1 MTSRRRARRNK
12 ANSKAQG
19 TESKQNKSTN
29 VDDSEKFQKIDDTV
43 RTESSTELNNNFI
56 KINKI
61 NNNYNWDYNNYNYNC
76 NSEDT
81 RERNR
86 KLNKKI
92 FRVVVGFVI
101 AVAMIAPIILLSV
114 QSFYKPQMP
123 YVTKMSN
130 LNNLNKIANDNNAKI
145 TVSSNM
151 TRKQRLEILKKY
163 PNLVHSDAD
172 KERFLKT
179 GIIPK
184 PVK

>member
-12 ANSKAQG
+12 ANSKVQ
-19 TESKQNKSTN
+19 EVENKQNKSTN
-29 VDDSEKFQKIDDTV
+29 VDDSEKFQKVDDTI
-43 RTESSTELNNNFI
+43 RTESGTELNNNFI

-61 NNNYNWDYNNYNYNC
+61 NNNYNWDYNNYNYN
-76 NSEDT
+76 SEDT
-81 RERNR
+81 REHNK

-92 FRVVVGFVI
+92 FKVVVGFVI
-101 AVAMIAPIILLSV
+101 AVAMIAPIVLFSI

-130 LNNLNKIANDNNAKI
+130 LDNLNKIANDNNAKI

>member
-12 ANSKAQG
+12 ANSKVQEA
-19 TESKQNKSTN
+19 ENKQNKSTN
-29 VDDSEKFQKIDDTV
+29 VDDSKKNQKVDDTV
-43 RTESSTELNNNFI
+43 RTESNAELNNNFI
-56 KINKI
+56 KVDKI
-61 NNNYNWDYNNYNYNC
+61 NSNYNWDYNNYNYN
-76 NSEDT
+76 SEDT
-81 RERNR
+81 HERNR

-92 FRVVVGFVI
+92 FRIVIGFVI
-101 AVAMIAPIILLSV
+101 AVAMIAPIVLLSI

-130 LNNLNKIANDNNAKI
+130 LDNLNKIANDNNAKI

>member
-1 MTSRRRARRNK
+1 MTSRRRARKNK
-12 ANSKAQG
+12 ANNKVQ
-19 TESKQNKSTN
+19 EVKNKQNKSTN
-29 VDDSEKFQKIDDTV
+29 VDDSEKFQKIDNTV
-43 RTESSTELNNNFI
+43 RTESNAELNNNFI

-61 NNNYNWDYNNYNYNC
+61 NNNYNWDYNNYNYN
-76 NSEDT
+76 SEDT
-81 RERNR
+81 REHNK

-92 FRVVVGFVI
+92 FRIVIGFVI
-101 AVAMIAPIILLSV
+101 AVAMIAPIVLLSI

-130 LNNLNKIANDNNAKI
+130 LDNLNKIANDNNAKI

>member
-1 MTSRRRARRNK
+1 MTSRRRARKNK
-12 ANSKAQG
+12 ANNKVQ
-19 TESKQNKSTN
+19 EVKNKQNKSTN
-29 VDDSEKFQKIDDTV
+29 VDDSKKFQTADDTV
-43 RTESSTELNNNFI
+43 RTESGTELNDNFI
-56 KINKI
+56 KVDKI
-61 NNNYNWDYNNYNYNC
+61 NNNYNWDNNNYNYN
-76 NSEDT
+76 SEDT
-81 RERNR
+81 CERNR

-92 FRVVVGFVI
+92 FRIVIGFVI
-101 AVAMIAPIILLSV
+101 AVAMIAPIVLLSV

-130 LNNLNKIANDNNAKI
+130 LDNLNKIANDNNAKI

>member
-29 VDDSEKFQKIDDTV
+29 VDDSEKLKKVDNTI

-61 NNNYNWDYNNYNYNC
+61 NSNYNWNYNNNYN
-76 NSEDT
+76 SENT
-81 RERNR
+81 CERNR

-92 FRVVVGFVI
+92 FRVVVGFII
-101 AVAMIAPIILLSV
+101 AVAMIAPIVLLSI

-130 LNNLNKIANDNNAKI
+130 LDNLNKIANDNNAKI

-179 GIIPK
+179 GIVPK

>member
-12 ANSKAQG
+12 ANSKVQ
-19 TESKQNKSTN
+19 EVENKQNKSTN
-29 VDDSEKFQKIDDTV
+29 VDDSEKFQKVDDTI
-43 RTESSTELNNNFI
+43 RTESGTELNNNFI

-61 NNNYNWDYNNYNYNC
+61 NNNYNWDYNNYNYN
-76 NSEDT
+76 SEDT
-81 RERNR
+81 REHNK

-92 FRVVVGFVI
+92 FKVVVGFVI
-101 AVAMIAPIILLSV
+101 AVAMIAPIVLLSI

-130 LNNLNKIANDNNAKI
+130 LDNLNKIANDNNAKI

>member
-1 MTSRRRARRNK
+1 MRN
-12 ANSKAQG
+12 N
-19 TESKQNKSTN
+19 
-29 VDDSEKFQKIDDTV
+29 QKILKSETG
-43 RTESSTELNNNFI
+43 
-56 KINKI
+56 
-61 NNNYNWDYNNYNYNC
+61 YN
-76 NSEDT
+76 T
-81 RERNR
+81 REYNK

-92 FRVVVGFVI
+92 FRIVVGFVI
-101 AVAMIAPIILLSV
+101 TVAMIAPVVLLSI

-130 LNNLNKIANDNNAKI
+130 LDNLNKIANDNNAKI

>member
-1 MTSRRRARRNK
+1 MTSRRRARKNRAKNK
-12 ANSKAQG
+12 VQEVKN
-19 TESKQNKSTN
+19 KQNKSTN
-29 VDDSEKFQKIDDTV
+29 VDDSEKFQKIDNTV
-43 RTESSTELNNNFI
+43 RTESNAELNNNFI

-61 NNNYNWDYNNYNYNC
+61 NNNYNWDYNNYNYN
-76 NSEDT
+76 SEDT
-81 RERNR
+81 REHNK

-92 FRVVVGFVI
+92 FRIVIGFVI
-101 AVAMIAPIILLSV
+101 AVAMIAPIVLLSI

-130 LNNLNKIANDNNAKI
+130 LDNLNKIANDNNAKI

>member
-12 ANSKAQG
+12 ANSKVQK
-19 TESKQNKSTN
+19 TENKQNKSTN
-29 VDDSEKFQKIDDTV
+29 VDDSEKFQKIDNTV
-43 RTESSTELNNNFI
+43 RTESDAELNNNFI

-61 NNNYNWDYNNYNYNC
+61 NNNYNWDYNNYNYN
-76 NSEDT
+76 SEDT
-81 RERNR
+81 REHNK

-92 FRVVVGFVI
+92 FRIVIGFVI
-101 AVAMIAPIILLSV
+101 AVAMIAPIVLLSI

-130 LNNLNKIANDNNAKI
+130 LDNLNKIANDNNAKI

>member
-12 ANSKAQG
+12 ANSKVQK
-19 TESKQNKSTN
+19 TENKQNKSTN
-29 VDDSEKFQKIDDTV
+29 VDDSEKFQKIDNTV
-43 RTESSTELNNNFI
+43 RTESDAELNNNFI

-61 NNNYNWDYNNYNYNC
+61 NNNYNWDYNNYNYN
-76 NSEDT
+76 SEDT
-81 RERNR
+81 REHNK

-92 FRVVVGFVI
+92 FRIVIGFVI
-101 AVAMIAPIILLSV
+101 AVAMIAPIVLLSI

-130 LNNLNKIANDNNAKI
+130 LDNLNKIANDNNAKI
-145 TVSSNM
+145 TVSSDM

>member
-19 TESKQNKSTN
+19 TENKQNKSTN
-29 VDDSEKFQKIDDTV
+29 VDDSEKFQKTDDTV

-61 NNNYNWDYNNYNYNC
+61 NNNYNWDYNNYNYN
-76 NSEDT
+76 SEDT
-81 RERNR
+81 REHNK

-92 FRVVVGFVI
+92 FKVVVGFVI
-101 AVAMIAPIILLSV
+101 AVAMIAPIVLLSI

-130 LNNLNKIANDNNAKI
+130 LDNLNKIANDNNAKI

-184 PVK
+184 QVK

>member
-29 VDDSEKFQKIDDTV
+29 VDDSEKFQKIDNTV

-61 NNNYNWDYNNYNYNC
+61 SNNYNWDYNNYNYN
-76 NSEDT
+76 SEDT
-81 RERNR
+81 REHNK

-92 FRVVVGFVI
+92 FKVVVGFVI
-101 AVAMIAPIILLSV
+101 AVAMIAPIVLLSI

-130 LNNLNKIANDNNAKI
+130 LDNLNKIANDNNAKI

-179 GIIPK
+179 GIVPK